1 MFNERR
7 FKIGI
12 LLFIFTIILFGCQN
26 QNDNAKGPK
35 GNLFNVF
42 TGESE
47 SWELS
52 GYEIELT
59 PHSSKFG
66 NGTLTMKNTTDYSS
80 DFFSFEV
87 HATIN
92 NNDEVMQKHQLS
104 GEQVNIATKKIGTI
118 EGNELPSKN
127 GDYISIND
135 LSDIYMIIKWNDQQG
150 NKKEERINFIK

>member
-1 MFNERR
+1 MFNKRR

-12 LLFIFTIILFGCQN
+12 LLFIFTTVLFGCHN
-26 QNDNAKGPK
+26 QNDNVQVPK

-42 TGESE
+42 MGESKT
-47 SWELS
+47 WELS

-59 PHSSKFG
+59 PNSSKFG
-66 NGTLTMKNTTDYSS
+66 NGILTMKNTTEYSS

-92 NNDEVMQKHQLS
+92 NKVEVMQKHQSS
-104 GEQVNIATKKIGTI
+104 GEQVNIATKKMGSI

-127 GDYISIND
+127 GDYISINE

-150 NKKEERINFIK
+150 NKKEERINLN